1 MRTHRW
7 NSVLALALVAVP
19 AAAHG
24 QGTLA
29 DYRRAAALGDRLDGL
44 VINEMD
50 TPEWIGDSHRFW
62 YRKSVTGG
70 NEFILVDATTRERRP
85 AFDHAR
91 LARAFGTAADS
102 SWTATTLPFNTFDFV
117 DGARTPLRGVIQRRQ
132 CAQTAGQAAARRG

>member
-50 TPEWIGDSHRFW
+50 TPNGS
-62 YRKSVTGG
+62 
-70 NEFILVDATTRERRP
+70 
-85 AFDHAR
+85 
-91 LARAFGTAADS
+91 GTATGS
-102 SWTATTLPFNTFDFV
+102 GTGS
-117 DGARTPLRGVIQRRQ
+117 R
-132 CAQTAGQAAARRG
+132 